1 MIKVKNLVKKF
12 DDKVVLD
19 SINTTFEPGK
29 VNLVIGRSGSGKTVF
44 MKCLLGL
51 LIPEEGELFYSN
63 KNFYSLTEKEQKNIR
78 KEMGVVFQSGAIFD
92 FLDVEGNVRFPLDM
106 FSNMTQK
113 EKIDRVNFCL
123 EKVNLEGTNKLK
135 SSELSGGM
143 KKRVALA
150 RALVLNPKYLFCDEP
165 NSGLDPETSL
175 VIDKLIKVLT
185 EEYKTSTI
193 IITHDMNTV
202 METGDKIIYLH
213 QGKVNFEGTSDQIVL
228 SQDEQLIDYVFPTRF
243 FKDGQAKRKMD
254 LENGK

>member
-12 DDKVVLD
+12 DDKVVLND
-19 SINTTFEPGK
+19 INTTFELGK

-51 LIPEEGELFYSN
+51 LTPEEGELFYGN
-63 KNFYSLTEKEQKNIR
+63 KDFYSLSEKEQKNIR

-123 EKVNLEGTNKLK
+123 EKVNLQGTNKLK

-143 KKRVALA
+143 KKRLAIA
-150 RALVLNPKYLFCDEP
+150 RAIALNPKYLFCDEP
-165 NSGLDPETSL
+165 NSGLDPQNAVT
-175 VIDKLIKVLT
+175 IDELIYNLT
-185 EEYKTSTI
+185 HEFNTTTI
-193 IITHDMNTV
+193 VNTHDMNSVIKIGEKVIFLNEGHLWWEGSSENILNTDNKELRDFIFASSLAQKLL
-202 METGDKIIYLH
+202 ET
-213 QGKVNFEGTSDQIVL
+213 S
-228 SQDEQLIDYVFPTRF
+228 
-243 FKDGQAKRKMD
+243 
-254 LENGK
+254 

>member
-29 VNLVIGRSGSGKTVF
+29 VNLVIGRSGAGKTVF

-63 KNFYSLTEKEQKNIR
+63 KNFYSLSEKEQKNIR

-106 FSNMTQK
+106 FSDMTQK

-143 KKRVALA
+143 KKRLAIA
-150 RALVLNPKYLFCDEP
+150 RAIALNPKYLFCDEP
-165 NSGLDPETSL
+165 NSGLDPQNAVT
-175 VIDKLIKVLT
+175 IDELIYNLT
-185 EEYKTSTI
+185 HEFNTTTVVN
-193 IITHDMNTV
+193 THDMNSV
-202 METGDKIIYLH
+202 IKI
-213 QGKVNFEGTSDQIVL
+213 G
-228 SQDEQLIDYVFPTRF
+228 
-243 FKDGQAKRKMD
+243 
-254 LENGK
+254 

>member
-12 DDKVVLD
+12 DDKVVLND
-19 SINTTFEPGK
+19 INTTFELGK

-51 LIPEEGELFYSN
+51 LIPEEGELFYGN
-63 KNFYSLTEKEQKNIR
+63 KDFYSLSEKEQKNIR

-123 EKVNLEGTNKLK
+123 EKVNLQGTNKLK

-143 KKRVALA
+143 KKRLAIA
-150 RALVLNPKYLFCDEP
+150 RAIALNPKYLFCDEP
-165 NSGLDPETSL
+165 NSGLDPQNAVT
-175 VIDKLIKVLT
+175 IDELIYNLT
-185 EEYKTSTI
+185 HEFNTTTI
-193 IITHDMNTV
+193 VNTHDMNSVIKIGEKVIFLNEGHLWWEGSSENILNTDNKELRDFIFASSLAQKLL
-202 METGDKIIYLH
+202 ETL
-213 QGKVNFEGTSDQIVL
+213 
-228 SQDEQLIDYVFPTRF
+228 
-243 FKDGQAKRKMD
+243 
-254 LENGK
+254 